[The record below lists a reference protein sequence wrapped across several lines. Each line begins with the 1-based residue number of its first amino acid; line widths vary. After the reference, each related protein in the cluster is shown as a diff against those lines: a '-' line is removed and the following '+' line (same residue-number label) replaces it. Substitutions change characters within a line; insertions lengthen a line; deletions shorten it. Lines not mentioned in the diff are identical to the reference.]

1 MNKLNFKKNLLES
14 IELKKNLLNL
24 DNLVNKVA
32 SEIYKKIN
40 RGGIVFLCGN
50 GGSAADVQHLSA
62 EFLVRLR
69 PNINRKP
76 IPAINLC
83 LDTSTITACSNDYSF
98 EKIFSRNL
106 EALGSKKDI
115 LIAISTSGRSKNIL
129 EALKTAKKKKIKTIG
144 FFSIKK
150 KSKIADIEINVPST
164 NVARIQETHIFLG
177 HTIFEIVE
185 DMVLKKNIRKIR

>member
-24 DNLVNKVA
+24 DSLVNKVA

-40 RGGIVFLCGN
+40 RGGKVFLCGN
-50 GGSAADVQHLSA
+50 GGSAADAQHLSA

-129 EALKTAKKKKIKTIG
+129 EVLKTAKKKKIKTIG

-164 NVARIQETHIFLG
+164 NVARIQEIHMFLG

-185 DMVLKKNIRKIR
+185 DMVLKKITRKIR

>member
-24 DNLVNKVA
+24 DNLINKVA

-40 RGGIVFLCGN
+40 TGGKVFLCGN
-50 GGSAADVQHLSA
+50 GGSAADAQHLSA

-129 EALKTAKKKKIKTIG
+129 EVLKTAKKKKIKTIG
-144 FFSIKK
+144 FFSINK

-185 DMVLKKNIRKIR
+185 DMVLKKNRRKIR

>member
-50 GGSAADVQHLSA
+50 GGSAADAQHLSA

>member
-14 IELKKNLLNL
+14 IELKKNLFNL
-24 DNLVNKVA
+24 DNLINKIA
-32 SEIYKKIN
+32 REIYKKIN
-40 RGGIVFLCGN
+40 RGGKVFLCGN
-50 GGSAADVQHLSA
+50 GGSAADAQHLSA

-129 EALKTAKKKKIKTIG
+129 EVLKTAKKKKIKTIG
-144 FFSIKK
+144 FFSIIK

-185 DMVLKKNIRKIR
+185 DMLLKKNRRKIR

>member
-24 DNLVNKVA
+24 DSLVNKVA

-40 RGGIVFLCGN
+40 RGGKVFLCGN
-50 GGSAADVQHLSA
+50 GGSAADAQHLSA

-129 EALKTAKKKKIKTIG
+129 EVLKTAKKKKIKTIG

-150 KSKIADIEINVPST
+150 KI
-164 NVARIQETHIFLG
+164 
-177 HTIFEIVE
+177 
-185 DMVLKKNIRKIR
+185 

>member
-1 MNKLNFKKNLLES
+1 VNKLNFKKNLLES

-40 RGGIVFLCGN
+40 KGGIVFLCGN
-50 GGSAADVQHLSA
+50 GGSAADAQHLSA

-106 EALGSKKDI
+106 
-115 LIAISTSGRSKNIL
+115 
-129 EALKTAKKKKIKTIG
+129 
-144 FFSIKK
+144 
-150 KSKIADIEINVPST
+150 
-164 NVARIQETHIFLG
+164 
-177 HTIFEIVE
+177 
-185 DMVLKKNIRKIR
+185 